1 MNSRRISAYLLFLI
15 VTLIS
20 AVAGVVIKF
29 TLGGISTLP
38 FLTYRFAISAAVA
51 IVVTLANKRFPRDT
65 RTLVELFIFSFL
77 TSTVALGLLFLGLE
91 KTTVLDMS
99 IITAIGPLVIAL
111 AGVFFLKEHVTN
123 REKFGMAIAFLGT
136 LTVLAEPIIRLHDG
150 KLETQGNLLIL
161 IYVFVTAVS
170 AVLGKKLL
178 RKGVEP
184 IVMVNAIFIV
194 GFATIAPVSLYI
206 YGFGNLKN
214 IVTDLSLPFHAG
226 VVFMALIS
234 GNLAYFIGNR
244 AQKTIEIGEAALFSY
259 LIPIFT
265 APLAIIFLREEI
277 TPIFAIGSAIVLA
290 GVVIAEYKRSLSKFG
305 RKKAA

>member
-1 MNSRRISAYLLFLI
+1 MNPRRTLAYLLFLI
-15 VTLIS
+15 VTIIS
-20 AVAGVVIKF
+20 VVAGVVIKF

-51 IVVTLANKRFPRDT
+51 IVASFIYKGFPRKT
-65 RTLVELFIFSFL
+65 STLIELIVFSFL

-111 AGVFFLKEHVTN
+111 AGVIYLKEHVTN
-123 REKFGMAIAFLGT
+123 REKLGMAIAFLGT
-136 LTVLAEPIIRLHDG
+136 MIVLVEPIIRLHDG

-170 AVLGKKLL
+170 AVLGKRLL
-178 RKGVEP
+178 RKKVDP
-184 IVMVNAIFIV
+184 MVMTNAIFIV
-194 GFATIAPVSLYI
+194 GFATIIPVSIYV

-214 IVTDLSLPFHAG
+214 IVTGLSLPYHAG

-259 LIPIFT
+259 LIPIFS
-265 APLAIIFLREEI
+265 APLAIIFLKEKV
-277 TPIFAIGSAIVLA
+277 TPIFAIGAVVVLV
-290 GVVIAEYKRSLSKFG
+290 GVAIAEY
-305 RKKAA
+305 RKKAT

>member
-1 MNSRRISAYLLFLI
+1 MNPRRTSAYLLFLI
-15 VTLIS
+15 VTIIS

-51 IVVTLANKRFPRDT
+51 VVASFAYKGFPRKT
-65 RTLVELFIFSFL
+65 STLIELIVFSFL

-111 AGVFFLKEHVTN
+111 AGVIYLKEHVTN
-123 REKFGMAIAFLGT
+123 REKIGMAIAFLGT
-136 LTVLAEPIIRLHDG
+136 MIVLVEPIIRLHDG

-161 IYVFVTAVS
+161 IYVFVTALS
-170 AVLGKKLL
+170 AVLGKRLL
-178 RKGVEP
+178 RKKVDP
-184 IVMVNAIFIV
+184 MVMTNAIFIV
-194 GFATIAPVSLYI
+194 GFLTIIPVSFYF

-214 IVTDLSLPFHAG
+214 IVTGLSLPYHAG

-234 GNLAYFIGNR
+234 GNLAYFLGNR

-265 APLAIIFLREEI
+265 APLAIIFLKEKV
-277 TPIFAIGSAIVLA
+277 TPIFAIGSAIVLV
-290 GVVIAEYKRSLSKFG
+290 GVAIAEY